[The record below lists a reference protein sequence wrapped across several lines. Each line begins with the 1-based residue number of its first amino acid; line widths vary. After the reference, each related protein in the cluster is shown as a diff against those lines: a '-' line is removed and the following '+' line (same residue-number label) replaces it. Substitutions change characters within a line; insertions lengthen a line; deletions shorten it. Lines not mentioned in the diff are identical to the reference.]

1 MSNLA
6 RAHFAPPT
14 IDRADILARAEALRP
29 ALAARA
35 RETAERRSL
44 SDDMVAEL
52 HAAGLMRLLQPRR
65 YGGFASDWK
74 LHVEVGRI
82 LARACPSS
90 AWIQCV
96 VGIHTWLASRFSAA
110 LQDEIFAQP
119 KVLIG
124 TAVAGGR
131 AATVVPVEG
140 GWRLSGRWRFVSGVD
155 HAHWVILGAMPE
167 DPQKQAEHN
176 FLQLAIE
183 RRDIEIVD
191 TWFTEG
197 LRGTGS
203 KDVIVRDL
211 FVPTYRTLW
220 RRTMR
225 GHATPDALRHDGY
238 VHHVQFAPYF
248 GSITLGPLIG
258 ATEGLIEAYLDVT
271 RKRTGQILGDEIAAQ
286 TPVQLRIAQSCAEVR
301 AAALLV
307 ERILDEL
314 HEAGA
319 AGRAV
324 TQDEWLKH
332 RADGAMAAKLCLDAG
347 ERLVRMMGASGL
359 TSDNPVRS
367 FWNDVQAAA
376 AHISVQP
383 DLNFAPFGRWAL
395 GLPSGQSE
403 IDAAPAGGTDLF

>member
-1 MSNLA
+1 MPTVALA
-6 RAHFAPPT
+6 RAVRGTP
-14 IDRADILARAEALRP
+14 DRAEILAAAETLRP
-29 ALAARA
+29 VL
-35 RETAERRSL
+35 AERAATTNSYRRL
-44 SDDMVAEL
+44 PTETMEDL
-52 HAAGLMRLLQPRR
+52 HAAGLLRLLQPRL
-65 YGGFASDWK
+65 YGGYASDWK

-82 LARACPSS
+82 LARACPST

-96 VGIHTWLASRFSAA
+96 VGIHTWLASRFSTR
-110 LQDEIFAQP
+110 LQDEIFAEP
-119 KVLIG
+119 NVLIG

-131 AATVVPVEG
+131 GATVAPADG

-155 HAHWVILGAMPE
+155 HAAWVILGAMP
-167 DPQKQAEHN
+167 DDAAKRAEHN
-176 FLQLAIE
+176 FLQLALP
-183 RRDIEIVD
+183 RADFDVDD

-203 KDVIVRDL
+203 KDVLVHDR
-211 FVPTYRTLW
+211 FVPSHRTLW
-220 RRTMR
+220 RKTMR
-225 GHATPDALRHDGY
+225 GAATPDAIRHDGY

-258 ATEGLIEAYLDVT
+258 ATEGLIEAYMGVT
-271 RKRTGQILGDEIAAQ
+271 RSRTGQILGDEVAAQ

-301 AAALLV
+301 AAALLA

-314 HEAGA
+314 HETGQ

-347 ERLVRMMGASGL
+347 ERLIRMMGASGL
-359 TSDNPVRS
+359 TSDNPVRG

-376 AHISVQP
+376 AHISLQA

-395 GLPSGQSE
+395 GLPVGQAE
-403 IDAAPAGGTDLF
+403 IEAAPLGGNSLF